1 MKTISMA
8 RVALTAA
15 GGLLALSQKAFAQ
28 AQGIAVT
35 YAPITQSATPV
46 PTLSQWGLAL
56 LSLALAVVVYR
67 TLRKAGN
74 GRPIAGLM
82 LAGALALAMGSSGSW
97 ISPSFAGADGAGLSN
112 KAGGTILV
120 SDLTIVGN
128 TSGVTQQIIKIEV
141 PSGFTAR
148 AVPAGL
154 PAACAVGTTLASNA
168 SCTISYRQPL

>member
-1 MKTISMA
+1 MKKISMA
-8 RVALTAA
+8 RAALAAA
-15 GGLLALSQKAFAQ
+15 GGFLTLSQTAFA
-28 AQGIAVT
+28 APGIAVT
-35 YAPITQSATPV
+35 YAPVIQSAAPI

-56 LSLALAVVVYR
+56 LSLALVVVMYR

-97 ISPSFAGADGAGLSN
+97 ISPSFAGADGAELSN
-112 KAGGTILV
+112 KAGGMVLV

-141 PSGFTAR
+141 PNGFTAR
-148 AVPAGL
+148 AVPNGL
-154 PAACAVGTTLASNA
+154 PAACAVGTTLAANA
-168 SCTISYRQPL
+168 SCTVSYMPPP